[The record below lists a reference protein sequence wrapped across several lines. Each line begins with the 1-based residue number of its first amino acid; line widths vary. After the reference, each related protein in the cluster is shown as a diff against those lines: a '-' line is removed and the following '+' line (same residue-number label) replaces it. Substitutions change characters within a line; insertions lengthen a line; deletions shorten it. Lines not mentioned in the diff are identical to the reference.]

1 MDQLEN
7 KNVLHSIVEKIIKKK
22 KKYGYARLTKLILQH
37 RLISSVAGLTLA
49 VIILPIFYLLN
60 LVFNFRIGMIRQE
73 RYGHLAMNTEL
84 FLRRL
89 QLDIYPK
96 DVYYFFVCNPFVTT
110 ANRQLLSMFQRV
122 ITISE
127 SLFLGYIFLAI
138 RPHLAKTRFYQPL
151 ELKSNEYFEF
161 QQAQPSLTFSAEEL
175 ERGRRE
181 LKKMGI
187 ELKKDWFVC
196 IYARDSAYLDS
207 AFPERN
213 WSYSDFR
220 NVCIETYNEAIQ
232 FIVDKGGWVIRMGSV
247 VEDPLSISHKR
258 IIDYANSKY
267 SSPFLDVFL
276 TAYCKFYLSSDGGC
290 SDPAMIFDRPI
301 IWVSNAEIEFSPI
314 GKNALAIPKKIRN
327 CKTKQYLP
335 YYEIFEKK
343 MDPSGNHAKDPE
355 LEYEDN
361 NSREILDVTM
371 EMFKRIE
378 GDFIMTEEESLLMHN
393 YFSDYWSQCRN
404 KQIKTPIGLQF
415 LKENKDLFF

>member
-1 MDQLEN
+1 LSS
-7 KNVLHSIVEKIIKKK
+7 VVEKIINKKN
-22 KKYGYARLTKLILQH
+22 KYGYIRLAKLILQH
-37 RLISSVAGLTLA
+37 QLISRVVGLPLA
-49 VIILPIFYLLN
+49 VIILPIFCLLN
-60 LVFNFRIGMIRQE
+60 LVFRFRIGMIRQE

-96 DVYYFFVCNPFVTT
+96 DVYYYFVSHPFVPT
-110 ANRQLLSMFQRV
+110 ANRQLLSMFQRE

-127 SLFLGYIFLAI
+127 SLFIGYIILAI
-138 RPHLAKTRFYQPL
+138 KPYLVKTPFYQPL
-151 ELKSNEYFEF
+151 ELQSNEYFEF
-161 QQAQPSLTFSAEEL
+161 QQAQPSLTFSAEEF
-175 ERGRRE
+175 ERGGRE

-187 ELKKDWFVC
+187 DLNKDWYVC

-207 AFPERN
+207 DFPERD

-220 NVCIETYNEAIQ
+220 NVCIETYKEAIQ
-232 FIVDKGGWVIRMGSV
+232 FIVEKGGWVIRMGSV
-247 VEDPLSISHKR
+247 VKNPLSIRHKR

-267 SSPFLDVFL
+267 SSPFLDIFL
-276 TAYCKFYLSSDGGC
+276 TAHCKFYLSSDGGG

-335 YYEIFEKK
+335 YYELLEKK
-343 MDPSGNHAKDPE
+343 VDPSGNHAKSPE

-361 NSREILDVTM
+361 SSREILDVTM
-371 EMFKRIE
+371 EMYKRLE
-378 GDFIMTEEESLLMHN
+378 GDFIMTEEESLLIRN
-393 YFSDYWSQCRN
+393 SCSGYWSRCRN
-404 KQIKTPIGLQF
+404 KQIKTPVGLQF
-415 LKENKDLFF
+415 LKENKNLYFHN